1 MQTPKLDVFVAFLT
15 FGGNGSVSTIIPSH
29 SDWLAETAVKAANDP
44 RVGRFEWARF
54 GDIPL
59 DIERNKIV
67 EHAKKGGFDVVIMLD
82 SDNFIDKYVGHD
94 PSAKP
99 FWDSSFDFLYERTL
113 KGLPTVVCCPYCGPP
128 PDDVRGG
135 MENVYV
141 FQFTDLET
149 LQPGQPQG
157 QVKLTAYSREHATMM
172 KGIGSIGAGPTGVIM
187 YSMSAFDLFPPC
199 VPKEE
204 ILEGYAKGQ
213 YTIERAKELLD
224 RQGWFFYEANAN
236 RTEKQSTEDVTN
248 TREIQMAGLMKHGQP
263 VLFCNWDAWA
273 GHWKPKCVGKPLVL
287 PIEAVGSMF
296 RDAVR
301 NNVSVHERIVEVDYT
316 HPGEFKYEGPILGF
330 REDDLPPEPV
340 EYPRFKET
348 VDRNGH
354 PFTHLGFI
362 SNEKS
367 IDTLKRLIKIFSP
380 KEVLEVGSWVGDSAV
395 AMLEV
400 DPGVHVTCVDTFKGT
415 DSDQCGDIAR
425 GLIKIT
431 SKDIVYETFLENI
444 KPYQDRV
451 RVIRRDSITAADRF
465 HAATLDMV
473 YLDAGHTYKELKADI
488 GAWLPCIKNTGIIA
502 GHDYGDPQFPGVTE
516 AVREAFGSAVNHEN
530 NVWWVK
536 VKEVRFS
543 EPMTRRPAATEST
556 AQMVLGRKFEQTIFD
571 RESVAVLNSAVG
583 DNDSTHKQIVIIGDP
598 HGELTWAAAK
608 DSPMNSV
615 YRVVNL
621 PEDDVFSMPTS
632 GINKHAMVRPIPSS
646 QFVELNHS
654 TVDCVIVGMHEGIGN
669 PWRFF
674 DMLAPGR
681 EGFLVFQESS
691 EPTAYSLDLNEFD
704 AEVVS
709 DNIRSV
715 TRKAKE

>member
-99 FWDSSFDFLYERTL
+99 FWDSSFDFLYQRTL

-248 TREIQMAGLMKHGQP
+248 TREIQMAGLMQYGQP

-316 HPGEFKYEGPILGF
+316 KPGDFKYEGPIIGF
-330 REDDLPPEPV
+330 REDEKPPGSA
-340 EYPRFKET
+340 EYPPFRET

-354 PFTHLGFI
+354 PFTHIGFV
-362 SNEKS
+362 SNQKS
-367 IDTLKRLIKIFSP
+367 IETLQELVMRYRPES
-380 KEVLEVGSWVGDSAV
+380 VVEVGSWVGDSAI
-395 AMLEV
+395 AMMEADEALN
-400 DPGVHVTCVDTFKGT
+400 VTCVDTFKGT
-415 DSDQCGDIAR
+415 DTDQCGDIAR
-425 GLIKIT
+425 GLSKIT
-431 SKDIVYETFLENI
+431 GKDIVYETFLENI
-444 KPYQDRV
+444 EPYQDRV
-451 RVIRRDSITAADRF
+451 LVVRRDSLTASDRF
-465 HAATLDMV
+465 HADTFDMA
-473 YLDAGHTYKELKADI
+473 YLDAGHTYKEVKDDI
-488 GAWLPCIKNTGIIA
+488 EAWLPLVEKHGIIA
-502 GHDYGDPQFPGVTE
+502 GHDYDDPQFPGVKE
-516 AVREAFGSAVNHEN
+516 AVDEFFGANIVNSEN
-530 NVWWVK
+530 HVWWVR
-536 VKEVRFS
+536 VKDHIEKKSPV
-543 EPMTRRPAATEST
+543 EPKT

-571 RESVAVLNSAVG
+571 KESIEVIYSALG
-583 DNDSTHKQIVIIGDP
+583 RNDYAHKQVVVIGDP

-608 DSPMNSV
+608 DSPMNTV
-615 YRVVNL
+615 YRMVGGKEIDYFILSVESSK
-621 PEDDVFSMPTS
+621 PPQ
-632 GINKHAMVRPIPSS
+632 KHALVRH
-646 QFVELNHS
+646 VELEILATAKGGAS
-654 TVDCVIVGMHEGIGN
+654 ECVVVGFTDGVEN
-669 PWRFF
+669 PWSYFNL
-674 DMLAPGR
+674 LAPGR
-681 EGFLVFQESS
+681 EGFAVFEKSESAS
-691 EPTAYSLDLNEFD
+691 DLPPTDGEFD
-704 AEVVS
+704 IEVVS
-709 DNIRSV
+709 DCVWSV